1 MRYRLYQKKNCSTQ
15 SCSSFVS
22 NRDMLAAALAVGLWA
37 SLQGASQAQEDVTGM
52 SFGIPNT
59 SPGAFWPRAMS
70 AAQLSPEKL
79 YPNGPNFGLG
89 NTSGGFG
96 VSGTGPL
103 SGVGLTER
111 RINPLAAQEMSNSS
125 YNRRLGE
132 MFQQES
138 ALSGSIFSAVLA
150 GQARRQMQS
159 PFVPTGPQVRMLISD
174 PLPSVD
180 AVLRD
185 NPSSVDSILNR

>member
-1 MRYRLYQKKNCSTQ
+1 MPISTFWKTSSSLALCLLVSAQARLE
-15 SCSSFVS
+15 
-22 NRDMLAAALAVGLWA
+22 
-37 SLQGASQAQEDVTGM
+37 AQQDDTGM
-52 SFGIPNT
+52 SFGIPNS

-70 AAQLSPEKL
+70 AAQLSPDKL
-79 YPNGPNFGLG
+79 YPNGAGFGLG

-111 RINPLAAQEMSNSS
+111 SINPLAAREMSTPSMT
-125 YNRRLGE
+125 RRMGE
-132 MFQQES
+132 VFAQES
-138 ALSGSIFSAVLA
+138 ALSGSIFSSVLA

-159 PFVPTGPQVRMLISD
+159 PFVPTGPQVKMLMSD

-180 AVLRD
+180 SVLRD
-185 NPSSVDSILNR
+185 NPASVDSILNR

>member
-1 MRYRLYQKKNCSTQ
+1 
-15 SCSSFVS
+15 
-22 NRDMLAAALAVGLWA
+22 MLAPVFLALLLLLALPA
-37 SLQGASQAQEDVTGM
+37 YAQEDVTGM

-70 AAQLSPEKL
+70 AAQLSPDKL
-79 YPNGPNFGLG
+79 YPNGSAFGLG

-111 RINPLAAQEMSNSS
+111 SLNPLAAQEMSTPSM
-125 YNRRLGE
+125 NRRLNE
-132 MFQQES
+132 MFFQES

-150 GQARRQMQS
+150 GRARREMQS
-159 PFVPTGPQVRMLISD
+159 PFVPTGPQVRMLMSD

-185 NPSSVDSILNR
+185 SPPSVDSILNR